1 MTKAPTWFEVARR
14 PRWIGALALSLLIA
28 AICGFFAQWQGTRSF
43 EAGLPKISSLKT
55 QPLSSVLAPN
65 QAIGAEGVGS
75 KVHVALKIDTG
86 HCYVITNRVQR
97 NGTSGSWVVCKGT
110 TKSNAAIPVALGF
123 SETVGGAKQG
133 LRLLKQ
139 AGSYSS
145 HFTGL
150 LAPSEAPQEIPQNL
164 ARAGYV
170 LPSLSVGQLI
180 NLYSIDAPIRAYP
193 LFLLVINQAAP
204 GLEKITVT
212 TATESQINWLSAFYA
227 LEWAV
232 FCGFSVF
239 LWWRLVR
246 DAQIK
251 ESNGDSGLGADPVSG
266 PDAEPSS
273 GA

>member
-1 MTKAPTWFEVARR
+1 MSKSPTWFAVATR
-14 PRWIGALALSLLIA
+14 PKWIGALLLALAVA
-28 AICGFFAQWQGTRSF
+28 AICGILAQWQGSRSF

-55 QPLSSVLAPN
+55 QPLSKVMLPN
-65 QAIGAEGVGS
+65 QDIGTNGVGS
-75 KVHVALKIDTG
+75 KVHATLTINTDQC
-86 HCYVITNRVQR
+86 HVITNRVQR
-97 NGTSGSWVVCKGT
+97 NGTAGSWVVCQGI
-110 TKSNAAIPVALGF
+110 TKDNASMPVALGF
-123 SETVGGAKQG
+123 STSVGGAKQG

-139 AGSYSS
+139 SGSFQS

-150 LAPSEAPQEIPQNL
+150 LAPSEAPQQIPQNL
-164 ARAGYV
+164 ARAGFV

-180 NLYSIDAPIRAYP
+180 NLYSVDSPIRAYP
-193 LFLLVINQAAP
+193 LFLLVVNQATT
-204 GLEKITVT
+204 GLERITVT

-251 ESNGDSGLGADPVSG
+251 EAQAQTGLVSG
-266 PDAEPSS
+266 A
-273 GA
+273 